1 MFCSFIVDVASVRS
15 NRTWHEDRLR
25 PHIILNLLGILGNEL
40 GQDFRS
46 RHSCYNT
53 TYTFITTG
61 ESSLT
66 LWHQP
71 LTRETS
77 FSSLGNCISPDR

>member
-40 GQDFRS
+40 GQDSRS
-46 RHSCYNT
+46 RHRCKDA
-53 TYTFITTG
+53 TYTFIPTG
-61 ESSLT
+61 ESRLT
-66 LWHQP
+66 L
-71 LTRETS
+71 
-77 FSSLGNCISPDR
+77 